1 MHKTELD
8 NQKPS
13 TQSKRYDIDNNK
25 MSRRSSSSNTRV
37 GFSSRSALVAFAVL
51 LQLALLADPAAAIG
65 GWETIHLVWSRLS
78 GERAQSDSSK
88 PSAIPQVAPIPNGGG
103 HHDAE
108 DNEGDAAPKKRH
120 VSEVTMTSLKKSSSF
135 SSRRSSTTSVSPAFV
150 PRNRRGGLKLD
161 DKDLQTITFVG
172 RTNPFL

>member
-1 MHKTELD
+1 
-8 NQKPS
+8 
-13 TQSKRYDIDNNK
+13 
-25 MSRRSSSSNTRV
+25 MSRRSSSSKNNTRV
-37 GFSSRSALVAFAVL
+37 GFSSRSALAVFAVL
-51 LQLALLADPAAAIG
+51 LQLAFLADPAAAIG

-78 GERAQSDSSK
+78 GERAQNDSSK
-88 PSAIPQVAPIPNGGG
+88 QSIPQVAPIPNGGG
-103 HHDAE
+103 NHDAD
-108 DNEGDAAPKKRH
+108 DNEEDAAPKKRH
-120 VSEVTMTSLKKSSSF
+120 VSEVTMTSLKKSSSS

>member
-1 MHKTELD
+1 
-8 NQKPS
+8 
-13 TQSKRYDIDNNK
+13 

-51 LQLALLADPAAAIG
+51 LQLAFLADPAAAIG

-78 GERAQSDSSK
+78 GERAQNESSK
-88 PSAIPQVAPIPNGGG
+88 PSSVPQVAPIPNGGG
-103 HHDAE
+103 HHDAD
-108 DNEGDAAPKKRH
+108 DNEEDRSPKKRH
-120 VSEVTMTSLKKSSSF
+120 VSEVTMTSLKKSSSS
-135 SSRRSSTTSVSPAFV
+135 SSRSSTSVSPAFV